1 MLGKTAQGGN
11 LEGKGRSRIL
21 FAKRKEAK
29 LGMLAVLPLQGMLP
43 QDECNSYGMKFWGI
57 RDQTGKFGCLCTALL
72 GASLILKWD

>member
-1 MLGKTAQGGN
+1 MLGKMDRGGN

-29 LGMLAVLPLQGMLP
+29 LRMLAVLPLQEMLP

-57 RDQTGKFGCLCTALL
+57 WDQTGKLGDSCTPLL
-72 GASLILKWD
+72 KSSLILKWD